1 MKKNTTTKIK
11 LLVTLLIVTI
21 TALSIEIDTFS
32 KNDVLDDTGGWL
44 NTFEKDSSQTWP
56 EYWQAFIDNPYGSP
70 RAKVIAEWVIAN
82 GYSNSDFITGRDAY
96 LAAHPSESIASS
108 NNTSS
113 TANNSHNSTN
123 SASSNSNQSID
134 SKTEQSTVYALTEG
148 DYGIYVVTSK
158 KAIYSAYTSDKNEIG
173 SLSKG
178 TEVEVTGNTSNG
190 YYQFTYTNEDGET
203 VDAYLLYKNKD
214 NIVDKETYDAAWS
227 ETSNVAATCTND
239 GYIEYT
245 NSLSGLT
252 RREEIKASG
261 HVLGDEELTKE
272 PGLFTK
278 GEIVTHCA
286 VCGEIIETRALD
298 SYLPIWSLGVV
309 AILII
314 GIVSAI
320 IIKKKKINK

>member
-1 MKKNTTTKIK
+1 MKKNKKITFVF
-11 LLVTLLIVTI
+11 LITLAIAI
-21 TALSIEIDTFS
+21 SALSTIIDTFS
-32 KNDVLDDTGGWL
+32 KSDTQDDTGGWL
-44 NTFEKDSSQTWP
+44 STSELAPGQTWP
-56 EYWQAFIDNPYGSP
+56 DFWQARIDNPYASE
-70 RAKVIAEWVIAN
+70 RAKSYARWIISN
-82 GYSNSDFITGRDAY
+82 GYSNYNADQLRAMGVWQQME
-96 LAAHPSESIASS
+96 SELSGTTQSS
-108 NNTSS
+108 NNSNTQSSNTNTATTNNTSS
-113 TANNSHNSTN
+113 KPESPTSTIRN
-123 SASSNSNQSID
+123 
-134 SKTEQSTVYALTEG
+134 TLTEG

-158 KAIYSAYTSDKNEIG
+158 KAIYSAYTSDKKEIG